1 MKDAPIV
8 GPETVRNLAADMRKR
23 TFRDE
28 LAVSASADR
37 AAVRRPRSARRK
49 RSYIHVQSGEL
60 D

>member
-28 LAVSASADR
+28 LAVSASADKS
-37 AAVRRPRSARRK
+37 VIYCQCLSIWKPPSVHLQ
-49 RSYIHVQSGEL
+49 ITP
-60 D
+60 

>member
-28 LAVSASADR
+28 FAVSASANL
-37 AAVRRPRSARRK
+37 AAVGRSRPTP
-49 RSYIHVQSGEL
+49 
-60 D
+60 

>member
-28 LAVSASADR
+28 FAVSASADKADLR
-37 AAVRRPRSARRK
+37 GTRTA
-49 RSYIHVQSGEL
+49 H
-60 D
+60 